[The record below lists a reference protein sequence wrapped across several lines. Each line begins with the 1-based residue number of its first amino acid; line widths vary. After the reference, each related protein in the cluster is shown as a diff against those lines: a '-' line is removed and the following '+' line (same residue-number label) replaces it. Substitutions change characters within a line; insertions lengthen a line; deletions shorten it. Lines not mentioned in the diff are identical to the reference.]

1 VKVKVKILSD
11 GIQEQIMDVCADETY
26 EELLHSLHINPE
38 IVIVFR
44 SGVPV
49 PLDEKLTSDDVD
61 ILRVVT
67 GGKSITINPYNDSIF
82 METATKGTVDI
93 NEHTNI

>member
-1 VKVKVKILSD
+1 MKVKVKILS
-11 GIQEQIMDVCADETY
+11 GGVKEQTMDLCEDATY
-26 EELLHSLHINPE
+26 EELLQSLHINPE

-49 PLDEKLTSDDVD
+49 PLDEKLTCDDVD

-67 GGKSITINPYNDSIF
+67 GGKSITINSHNDSIF
-82 METATKGTVDI
+82 TETVTKGAVDI
-93 NEHTNI
+93 NE

>member
-1 VKVKVKILSD
+1 MKVKVKILSS
-11 GIQEQIMDVCADETY
+11 GVKEKIMDVCADENY

-49 PLDEKLTSDDVD
+49 PLDEKLTCDDVD

-67 GGKSITINPYNDSIF
+67 GGNRKL
-82 METATKGTVDI
+82 
-93 NEHTNI
+93 